1 MESNVKMVSGE
12 QDSTV
17 DVGRRCAMRKI
28 AVSVGLLATYSMLPE
43 PDHRPIVFPV
53 HAATSGAS
61 LHDPCSVE
69 QRSGDQKSESIEIK
83 L

>member
-1 MESNVKMVSGE
+1 MEGKVKIVCGE

-17 DVGRRCAMRKI
+17 DVGRRCAMRRI
-28 AVSVGLLATYSMLPE
+28 AVSVGLLATYSMLPQ
-43 PDHRPIVFPV
+43 RWTCPIIGQIVVPV

-69 QRSGDQKSESIEIK
+69 QRNGDQK
-83 L
+83 